1 MDFSK
6 KTLNVPVESW
16 IGTSKEKD
24 PTVVDGKTP

>member
-6 KTLNVPVESW
+6 KNPSVPVQAW
-16 IGTSKEKD
+16 IGTSKEKN